1 MAIVEGV
8 QAPVNDVALV
18 QRVSRGDEEAAH
30 ELIAAQADSLFRF
43 VLRRI
48 DGLVEDAE
56 DIVQETFLAAVRMA
70 KTYDGT
76 CSVFTWLCHLARLKI
91 SDYLKVLRTQKR
103 SAEKPPLSLNDDELG
118 LLRKVHDPSVDVESI
133 VDGLDRVRL
142 VQALLDSMTAE
153 QREAVTLRYVEQ
165 FSVNE
170 TARIMGRSEKA
181 IERLLER
188 AKERPRQEIFKWFG
202 DEPFRAMCFELLT
215 L

>member
-1 MAIVEGV
+1 MAILEGV
-8 QAPVNDVALV
+8 QTPVTEVALV
-18 QRVSRGDEEAAH
+18 RRVSRGDEEAAH
-30 ELIAAQADSLFRF
+30 ELIAAHGDALFRF

-48 DGLVEDAE
+48 GGLVEDSE

-70 KTYDGT
+70 KTYDGA
-76 CSVFTWLCHLARLKI
+76 CSVFTWLCSLARLKI
-91 SDYLKVLRTQKR
+91 SDHFRALRWQKR
-103 SAEKPPLSLNDDELG
+103 SSEEPPLSLSDDQLG
-118 LLRKVHDPSVDVESI
+118 LLKRIHDPSISIEDI

-142 VQALLDSMTAE
+142 VQALLDTMSPD

-165 FSVNE
+165 FSVSE
-170 TARIMGRSEKA
+170 IARIMGRSEKA

-202 DEPFRAMCFELLT
+202 EVPFRAMCFDLLT